1 MKKMDRLIGFT
12 LIEMLV
18 VMAIIMVLAGLSM
31 PVYHRYRATAYSV
44 KCQANLK
51 AIGMAFMTYQNDY
64 NGWMPYA
71 LDNKVEQT
79 DRNGQ
84 AVKWKYELS
93 FFLGNHSPQAH
104 IRKSYRLHAAFSDPV
119 KGKGKG
125 NYFLSAAHFGGKIQV
140 KDATDQWVD
149 YYEYQDSWKLDREG
163 KRQWEARVEVKP
175 IGYMPYSSWRSP
187 EQAAILT
194 GSLDPKMQRG
204 YARNAKTKE
213 VNIDYRHAGK
223 ANVLFL
229 DCHVI
234 EFDKADTRLYLEPN
248 GKTGGYFDKKLLE
261 YGDTTKLD
269 AAVRI
274 KQVPPPGEVAPKP

>member
-1 MKKMDRLIGFT
+1 MKKMDRRTGFT
-12 LIEMLV
+12 LVELLV

-51 AIGMAFMTYQNDY
+51 AIGVAFMTYQTSY

-79 DRNGQ
+79 DKKGQ
-84 AVKWKYELS
+84 AVTWKYELS
-93 FFLGNHSPQAH
+93 FFLGNHPPKAH
-104 IRKSYRLHAAFSDPV
+104 ERKSYPLHPAFFDSV

-140 KDATDQWVD
+140 KNASDEWVD
-149 YYEYQDSWKLDREG
+149 YYEYQPSWKLNAKGEREYEV
-163 KRQWEARVEVKP
+163 RIEVKP

-187 EQAAILT
+187 EQSAIVT
-194 GSLDPKMQRG
+194 EAIDPKMQRG
-204 YARNAKTKE
+204 YARDAKTKD
-213 VNIDYRHAGK
+213 VTIDYRHAGK

-229 DCHVI
+229 DCHVT
-234 EFDKADTRLYLEPN
+234 EFEKGDTRLYLEPN
-248 GKTGGYFDKKLLE
+248 GRTGGYFDKKLLE
-261 YGDTTKLD
+261 SGDTTKLD
-269 AAVRI
+269 AYVRI
-274 KQVPPPGEVAPKP
+274 KQVPPPGETAPR